1 MQLLNRKSMWGVVVL
16 GILALAGCGE
26 DTDNK
31 LADVRER
38 GEMVMGFD
46 LEKTTHTFTETPD
59 GGVQSVVVKDL
70 KDIENLLKLRE
81 HLKEVAEKFSRG
93 DFEDP
98 ETIHGE
104 NMGGVQELKTLYKE
118 ITISYKDIENGGE
131 ITYTTKNGE
140 AIMAIHHWFEAQLSE
155 HGEDAERGHMEDTGH
170 QMTREMWELHHP
182 GVPYPEEYNK

>member
-1 MQLLNRKSMWGVVVL
+1 VAGKAAF
-16 GILALAGCGE
+16 LALAGCVEGK
-26 DTDNK
+26 DDK

-46 LEKTTHTFTETPD
+46 LEKTTHTFAGDTD

-70 KDIENLLKLRE
+70 KDTENLLKLRE

-104 NMGGVQELKTLYKE
+104 NMDGVKELKTLYKE

-131 ITYTTKNGE
+131 ISYTTKNGE
-140 AIMAIHHWFEAQLSE
+140 AIMAIHHWFEAQLRE
-155 HGEDAERGHMEDTGH
+155 HGVDDERDVGVAP
-170 QMTREMWELHHP
+170 P